1 MTYNTIG
8 STTAVPVSQSLER
21 TGSLTTTPITE
32 KRVYTL
38 SCGSGASSAE
48 KSIEV
53 SPYSLSEI

>member
-1 MTYNTIG
+1 IG